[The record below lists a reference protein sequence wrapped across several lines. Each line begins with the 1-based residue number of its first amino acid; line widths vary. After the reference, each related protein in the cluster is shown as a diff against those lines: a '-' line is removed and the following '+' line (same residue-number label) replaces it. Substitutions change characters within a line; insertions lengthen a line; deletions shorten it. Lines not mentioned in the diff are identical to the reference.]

1 MAGSIRAGG
10 LASGLDTDSIIES
23 LVTLQ
28 GASVTKIESKIT
40 TTKVKISSLGEIASK
55 LKALQSA
62 AGELAK
68 SGVRA
73 LAISSKNDSFS
84 ASVQGAATAG
94 RFDVEITGLATA
106 AKARSAAFSSETA
119 QVKGGQLH
127 FDVDGSAYDIAVDD
141 GASLKDV
148 AAAINDSDAPVNA
161 AVLFDG
167 EKAYLSVTRNS
178 TGFAVGQP
186 PSSALQLSMTTTG
199 STGEELSL
207 AVTQTAT
214 NTVALVDG
222 LRFER
227 RGTSVAGAIP
237 GVTLE
242 ATKIGAKET
251 VVVNDDTAGT
261 HKKVQGLV
269 DAYNAVA
276 GILQGELNLDAD
288 TDRGKTLAGDSTLR
302 FLQQQLAATLVK
314 ENATGG
320 VRSLAD
326 LGLETG
332 RDGKLALNT
341 SKLDAAIARGGDDVD
356 RVFSGAFKTAIDKVA
371 KSFADDGGIIDAR
384 TDGLAAEKKRLEAD
398 VVSQQARIDKM
409 KDRLIAQFSAMESII
424 SKLNKTGDF
433 LTSLSQSKDNDS

>member
-1 MAGSIRAGG
+1 MVGNIRAGG
-10 LASGLDTDSIIES
+10 LASGLDTNSIIDS

-40 TTKVKISSLGEIASK
+40 VTKVKISSLGEIAAK
-55 LKALQSA
+55 LKSLQA
-62 AGELAK
+62 ATADLAK
-68 SGVRA
+68 GSVRA
-73 LAISSKNDSFS
+73 LAISGTNSSFT
-84 ASVQGAATAG
+84 ASVQGAASAG

-106 AKARSAAFSSETA
+106 AKARSAPLSSETA
-119 QVKGGQLH
+119 AIKGGTLH
-127 FDVDGSAYDIAVDD
+127 FDIDGTDYDVDIED

-148 AAAINDSDAPVNA
+148 AAAINDGDAPVNA

-167 EKAYLSVTRNS
+167 EKAYLSVTRSN
-178 TGFAVGQP
+178 TGFAVGQA

-199 STGEELSL
+199 SNGEALDL
-207 AVTQTAT
+207 AITQEAS

-227 RGTSVAGAIP
+227 RGTSLAGAIP
-237 GVTLE
+237 GLTLE
-242 ATKIGAKET
+242 ATKIGPKET
-251 VVVNDDTAGT
+251 VIVNDDTAGT

-276 GILQGELNLDAD
+276 GILQGELNLDAN
-288 TDRGKTLAGDSTLR
+288 TDRGKTLGGDSTLR
-302 FLQQQLAATLVK
+302 FLQQQLASTLVK
-314 ENATGG
+314 ENAAGG
-320 VRSLAD
+320 VRSLAE

-332 RDGKLALNT
+332 RDGKLSLNT
-341 SKLDAAIARGGDDVD
+341 GKLDAAIARGGDDVD

-371 KSFADDGGIIDAR
+371 KSFADDGGIIKAR
-384 TDGLAAEKKRLEAD
+384 TDGLAAERKRLEAD
-398 VVSQQARIDKM
+398 VVDQQTRIDKM

-433 LTSLSQSKDNDS
+433 LTSLSNSQKNNS